1 MAETSPDLYS
11 DQLADSPKGY
21 RISPV
26 QALFLNEFAK
36 THSLVK
42 AMKVS
47 GLSSLREVED
57 WKAADTSQDGYGF
70 RGAMAE
76 AQAIL
81 ADRIESAAFE
91 RAVTGWDEP
100 VFQGG
105 IEVGTKRKYSDSLMQ
120 TLLEASLPEKYGSK
134 AAASMTLEIGLK
146 GGDRGPLPSPQALE
160 EVFEVSMEFGQML
173 ARRVGKRVR
182 EDAEK

>member
-1 MAETSPDLYS
+1 MS
-11 DQLADSPKGY
+11 DQSPALSSGQQADSPRGY
-21 RISPV
+21 RITPAQV
-26 QALFLNEFAK
+26 LYLNEFAK
-36 THSLVK
+36 THSMVK
-42 AMKVS
+42 AMKAA

-57 WKAADTSQDGYGF
+57 WKTADTSVDGYGF
-70 RGAMAE
+70 RGALAE
-76 AQAIL
+76 AQALL
-81 ADRIESAAFE
+81 ADSIESAAYE
-91 RAVTGWDEP
+91 RAVVGWDEP

-105 IEVGTKRKYSDSLMQ
+105 EQVGSKRRYSDSLMQ

-134 AAASMTLEIGLK
+134 AAASMTLELGLK

-182 EDAEK
+182 EEGA